1 MFIQRLSLAG
11 VNEHGRQKQD
21 DEKGHRERGIF
32 VGAAPSAVVVP
43 RNAWIKKRSAR
54 KAWKKIEESAL
65 TLLFVA

>member
-11 VNEHGRQKQD
+11 VNEHGRQRQD
-21 DEKGHRERGIF
+21 GEKGHRERGIF
-32 VGAAPSAVVVP
+32 VGAATSALVIP

-54 KAWKKIEESAL
+54 KAWKKMEESAP

>member
-11 VNEHGRQKQD
+11 VNEHGRQRQD
-21 DEKGHRERGIF
+21 GEKGHWERGIF
-32 VGAAPSAVVVP
+32 VGAATSAVVIP

-54 KAWKKIEESAL
+54 KAWKKMEESAP